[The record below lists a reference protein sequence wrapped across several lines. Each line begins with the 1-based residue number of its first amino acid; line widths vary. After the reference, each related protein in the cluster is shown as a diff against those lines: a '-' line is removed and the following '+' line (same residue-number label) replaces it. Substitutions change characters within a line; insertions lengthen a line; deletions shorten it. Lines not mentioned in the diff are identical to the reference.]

1 MRRGFHILA
10 RDACRISR
18 KKPQGRG
25 KSPALRPGDR
35 RPAARRGGSRAKDG
49 GSIVPPKGGVRMEY
63 LIMLV
68 VILLVLDS
76 IFRNKKR

>member
-1 MRRGFHILA
+1 MTENVENGIIKTAL
-10 RDACRISR
+10 
-18 KKPQGRG
+18 PQTAHR
-25 KSPALRPGDR
+25 A
-35 RPAARRGGSRAKDG
+35 AARRIEGQPPAGAVLRPKTG